1 MYGCALK
8 LNHNKTVRLDTGRI
22 REYVCA
28 QLLDLC
34 ASEDL
39 EVQGNSLSALVR
51 IMFNLLFLV

>member
-1 MYGCALK
+1 MYACICG
-8 LNHNKTVRLDTGRI
+8 
-22 REYVCA
+22 

-51 IMFNLLFLV
+51 IMFNKLFALDMICRNYTMQSNLD